1 MPISPSRRQPLAVTF
16 DLHGNVADQNVALLG
31 GKENKGLG
39 GEKEK
44 KDVTN
49 VDRQTHRQTH
59 RLNIV

>member
-1 MPISPSRRQPLAVTF
+1 MPISSCQSHHLAVTF

-31 GKENKGLG
+31 GKEKKCLG

-49 VDRQTHRQTH
+49 VDTHTD
-59 RLNIV
+59 RLKKM